1 MAYVVTEPCIK
12 CVYTDCVDVCPTDCF
27 RVGPNFMAIDP
38 DGCIDCGVCV
48 SECPVEAIVYD
59 DDLPEN
65 QRRFIKINLDL
76 ASKWP
81 EITKSRPPLPDA
93 EKWKDVKDK
102 LQFLESE

>member
-12 CVYTDCVDVCPTDCF
+12 CVYTDCVEVCPTDCF

-48 SECPVEAIVYD
+48 SECPVNAIVYD

-65 QRRFIKINLDL
+65 QRNFIKINLEL
-76 ASKWP
+76 AGKWP
-81 EITKSRPPLPDA
+81 EITKARTALPEA
-93 EKWKDVKDK
+93 SLWNDVKDK
-102 LQFLESE
+102 LQFLERE

>member
-1 MAYVVTEPCIK
+1 
-12 CVYTDCVDVCPTDCF
+12 
-27 RVGPNFMAIDP
+27 MAIDP

-48 SECPVEAIVYD
+48 SECPVDAIVYD

-65 QRRFIKINLDL
+65 QRHFIKINLDL

-81 EITKSRPPLPDA
+81 EITKSRPPLPEA

-102 LQFLESE
+102 LQFLESA